1 MKLLTEIERIQS
13 IMGVIKED
21 EETNLQ
27 MNINLGKTVEILKY
41 LRLYNKSIEKM
52 LMEITVLSKNQIIDL
67 GISGVLMSGSGAT
80 VFAISKDK
88 NKLKEI
94 MDVFN
99 DYYFKKLTKIR

>member
-1 MKLLTEIERIQS
+1 
-13 IMGVIKED
+13 
-21 EETNLQ
+21 
-27 MNINLGKTVEILKY
+27 
-41 LRLYNKSIEKM
+41 
-52 LMEITVLSKNQIIDL
+52 
-67 GISGVLMSGSGAT
+67 MSGSGAT

>member
-52 LMEITVLSKNQIIDL
+52 LMEITVLSKTKLLIL
-67 GISGVLMSGSGAT
+67 G
-80 VFAISKDK
+80 F
-88 NKLKEI
+88 
-94 MDVFN
+94 
-99 DYYFKKLTKIR
+99 